1 MIYYKN
7 TDNTIDTYFNAV
19 TEGIEIQ
26 NNIERLFTEMNMTLE
41 IGKIHGFN
49 ESNNPYKTQS
59 GTLMQILNWCRDL
72 IIKIGK
78 YIKKMFQDFMYKFK
92 LANIKDNE
100 ELLKV
105 GKDKYDSITS
115 ESLSRFKYDWMQP
128 SQKLLDILFVTNTNS
143 DISAVFQ
150 SAIEMMSYLNLSNN
164 CNNEFKINEASV
176 IKELTRKIL
185 GGDPALNVQDFKDRY
200 SNVMLGELTYVTS
213 VPQERKELIATSLKS
228 NKFLSN
234 LENILKNQNIGI
246 NEFNKQLDEIEKSIH
261 NNSEQAVENVNK
273 CRTIITSLYNI
284 STYMINIT
292 IESITLYQNQCR
304 QLFIKMIN
312 YR

>member
-19 TEGIEIQ
+19 MEGIEIQ
-26 NNIERLFTEMNMTLE
+26 NNIDRLFTEMNMTLE

-78 YIKKMFQDFMYKFK
+78 YIKKMFQDFIYKYK
-92 LANIKDNE
+92 LVNIKDNE

-105 GKDKYDSITS
+105 GKNKYDSITS

-128 SQKLLDILFVTNTNS
+128 SQKLLDILFVTNNNS
-143 DISAVFQ
+143 DISMVFQ
-150 SAIEMMSYLNLSNN
+150 SAIEMMSYLNLSNTH
-164 CNNEFKINEASV
+164 NNEFKINDAQV
-176 IKELTRKIL
+176 IKELTRKII

-200 SNVMLGELTYVTS
+200 RTTFLGELTYVTS
-213 VPQERKELIATSLKS
+213 VPLERKELIANSLKS
-228 NKFLSN
+228 NKFLFN

-246 NEFNKQLDEIEKSIH
+246 NEFIKQLDMIETSVK

-312 YR
+312 YI